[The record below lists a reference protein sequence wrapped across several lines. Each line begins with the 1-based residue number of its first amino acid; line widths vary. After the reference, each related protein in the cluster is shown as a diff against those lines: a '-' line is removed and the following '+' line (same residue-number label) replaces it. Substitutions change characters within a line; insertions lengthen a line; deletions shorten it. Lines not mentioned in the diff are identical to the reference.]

1 MHTYRALAAG
11 LLLSLLAAPLFA
23 DDMQGVIMKDGK
35 MMAMADGKATGPM
48 QKEMTTTDGQ
58 KITTDGTIKKA
69 DGTTSHMQDG
79 QMMMK
84 DGKMMAAHAEKGTE
98 KGMGMK
104 NKGMGMG
111 MGMGKE
117 KMKEGMDMA
126 PKSSGDKPTSATPQ
140 G

>member
-11 LLLSLLAAPLFA
+11 LVLSLLAGPLFA
-23 DDMQGVIMKDGK
+23 DDMQGVMMKDGK

-58 KITTDGTIKKA
+58 KVTTDGTIKKA
-69 DGTTSHMQDG
+69 DGTTSHMKDG

-84 DGKMMAAHAEKGTE
+84 DGKMMAAHGETGME
-98 KGMGMK
+98 KGMQMK
-104 NKGMGMG
+104 DKGQ
-111 MGMGKE
+111 GMGKE

-126 PKSSGDKPTSATPQ
+126 PKSSGDKPTSPTPQ
-140 G
+140 E

>member
-1 MHTYRALAAG
+1 MQIYRAVAAG
-11 LLLSLLAAPLFA
+11 MLLSLLAAPLFA
-23 DDMQGVIMKDGK
+23 DDMLGVTMKDGK
-35 MMAMADGKATGPM
+35 MMATADGKTTGPM

-58 KITTDGTIKKA
+58 KVMTDGTIKKA

-98 KGMGMK
+98 KRMGMK

-111 MGMGKE
+111 MGKK

-126 PKSSGDKPTSATPQ
+126 PKSSDNKPTSPTPQ
-140 G
+140 E

>member
-1 MHTYRALAAG
+1 MNKFGVLAAG
-11 LLLSLLAAPLFA
+11 MLLSLLAAPLFA
-23 DDMQGVIMKDGK
+23 DDMQSVTMKDGK
-35 MMAMADGKATGPM
+35 MMATADGKTTGPM
-48 QKEMTTTDGQ
+48 RKEMTTTDGQ
-58 KITTDGTIKKA
+58 KVMTDGTIKKA

-111 MGMGKE
+111 MGKE

-126 PKSSGDKPTSATPQ
+126 PISSDNKPTSPTPQ
-140 G
+140 E